1 MKGKTIC
8 ALLLVL
14 LPLLL
19 GAQPC
24 REVIGYYPGWKWPK
38 RNYLVN
44 PLSIQYQRY
53 TTINY
58 AFFEPLPDGRVIP
71 FDGFAD
77 KTILLGKINDKA
89 PAGYKYRRTP
99 GNPDYH
105 NRQSSLVY
113 QAHQHGVKV
122 VLSIGGWTLTKNFP
136 AIAASEK
143 KRRRFAASCTELL
156 RLYGLDGIDIDW
168 EYPGYAANNGSAAD
182 KHNFTLLLSEVR
194 RAMDDLEPQL
204 GKKLWLTAAFGVAP
218 VRMENI
224 EWDKVVPLLDYIN
237 LMTYDFYGGNYWQT
251 NHHAPLYAPRE
262 GLEGYDLHSVVQH
275 LRHRYGVPPE
285 KINIGLAFYGR
296 SLKTKGD
303 PGLHV
308 ATEKVPDTST
318 FQEGN
323 GAPQFY
329 TILAKQ
335 HLFFY
340 HWDQEAQ
347 APYLKSR
354 EPLNT
359 FVSFED
365 ENSVARKGR
374 YIIENKLAGAII
386 WDITGDYLET
396 YPGSGVVA
404 ITPLAK
410 ALSDALCG
418 RWYFEEDFNPV
429 SIFNHR
435 RLHTLPPCPV
445 QLRCYSSPP
454 RVYAKAKP
462 DLTKKQLRKLKR
474 KQKRMRKK
482 KPRRS
487 YFYAL

>member
-1 MKGKTIC
+1 MLNKPITTLLLL
-8 ALLLVL
+8 ALL
-14 LPLLL
+14 PILL

-44 PLSIQYQRY
+44 PQSIQYHRY

-71 FDGFAD
+71 FDGYAD
-77 KTILLGKINDKA
+77 KTILLGEIRSNA
-89 PAGYKYRRTP
+89 PAGYKHRRIP
-99 GNPDYH
+99 GNPAYH
-105 NRQSSLVY
+105 DRKTSLVY

-122 VLSIGGWTLTKNFP
+122 ALSIGGWTLTENFP
-136 AIAASEK
+136 AIAASEE
-143 KRRRFAASCTELL
+143 KRQRFASSCAELVQ
-156 RLYGLDGIDIDW
+156 LYGIDGIDIDW
-168 EYPGYAANNGSAAD
+168 EYPGYAPNNGSPAD
-182 KHNFTLLLSEVR
+182 KRNFTLLLRELR
-194 RAMDDLEPQL
+194 NALDALEPRV
-204 GKKLWLTAAFGVAP
+204 GKKLWLSAAFGVAP

-224 EWDKVVPLLDYIN
+224 EWDEVVPLLDHIN

-262 GLEGYDLHSVVQH
+262 GLDGYDLHSVVQR
-275 LRHRYGVPPE
+275 LRNQYGVPSE
-285 KINIGLAFYGR
+285 KITIGIAFYGR
-296 SLKTKGD
+296 SIKTKGN

-308 ATEKVPDTST
+308 ATEKVPDTRT
-318 FQEGN
+318 FDEGN

-335 HLFFY
+335 HLFYY

-374 YIIENKLAGAII
+374 YIIQHNLGGAII
-386 WDITGDYLET
+386 WDFTGDYLET
-396 YPGSGVVA
+396 HPGSGVVA
-404 ITPLAK
+404 MTPLAK

-418 RWYFEEDFNPV
+418 KWYFEEDFNPV
-429 SIFNHR
+429 SIFTHR
-435 RLHTLPPCPV
+435 RQVTLPPCPIHV
-445 QLRCYSSPP
+445 HCYTSPP
-454 RVYAKAKP
+454 RVFAVAEP
-462 DLTKKQLRKLKR
+462 HLTKKEKRKLKR
-474 KQKRMRKK
+474 KQKRQRKK
-482 KPRRS
+482 QTRRK
-487 YFYAL
+487 YFYG